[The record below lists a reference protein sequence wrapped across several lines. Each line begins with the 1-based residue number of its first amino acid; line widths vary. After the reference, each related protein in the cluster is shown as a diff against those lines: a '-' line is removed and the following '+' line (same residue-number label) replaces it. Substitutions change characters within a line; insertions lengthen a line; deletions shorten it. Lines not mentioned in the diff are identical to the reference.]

1 MIKHKKQVPKW
12 IKLLLL
18 ATAVIAIYKTFD
30 SLPAILRWLG
40 YLFSLFLPICI
51 GLILCFFLNKPVL
64 YLEHWFQRRKSNMM
78 KKHSRIFS
86 LIVVYLL
93 FISLITVLVWAIL
106 PMLFS
111 SITNFL
117 QQLPTYLELLKT
129 KSAEWQKN
137 DGLLAKSGF
146 LKGIQS
152 LSLSSILPA
161 SPNWSDPGFLKKC
174 LESVTNLSGVIGNIL
189 LGFVFSFYML
199 LEKEVLL
206 VFLQRTFRLCMSEQ
220 RYKRV
225 CFYFHKSTYLIFRY
239 FGGQLLDSLIVGIC
253 SALFLSFMK
262 IPYGFI
268 LGILFGLFNL
278 IPYFGPLLI
287 GLLTVLVT
295 LVSTNLVTAIWS
307 GILLILIQQID
318 ANIINPKILG
328 NVLQVSP
335 FWVFFSVTIGGG
347 LGGIVGMLIGVPV
360 FAVLRLLLL
369 DFYQVKETHKKM
381 ENTKK

>member
-174 LESVTNLSGVIGNIL
+174 HGKRDKSI
-189 LGFVFSFYML
+189 
-199 LEKEVLL
+199 
-206 VFLQRTFRLCMSEQ
+206 R
-220 RYKRV
+220 RYWK
-225 CFYFHKSTYLIFRY
+225 YT
-239 FGGQLLDSLIVGIC
+239 VGIC
-253 SALFLSFMK
+253 FLFLYAVRK
-262 IPYGFI
+262 R
-268 LGILFGLFNL
+268 GIACFSPTNFSAMHERTTLQK
-278 IPYFGPLLI
+278 
-287 GLLTVLVT
+287 GLLL
-295 LVSTNLVTAIWS
+295 
-307 GILLILIQQID
+307 
-318 ANIINPKILG
+318 
-328 NVLQVSP
+328 
-335 FWVFFSVTIGGG
+335 FS
-347 LGGIVGMLIGVPV
+347 
-360 FAVLRLLLL
+360 
-369 DFYQVKETHKKM
+369 
-381 ENTKK
+381 

>member
-1 MIKHKKQVPKW
+1 
-12 IKLLLL
+12 
-18 ATAVIAIYKTFD
+18 
-30 SLPAILRWLG
+30 
-40 YLFSLFLPICI
+40 
-51 GLILCFFLNKPVL
+51 
-64 YLEHWFQRRKSNMM
+64 
-78 KKHSRIFS
+78 
-86 LIVVYLL
+86 
-93 FISLITVLVWAIL
+93 
-106 PMLFS
+106 
-111 SITNFL
+111 
-117 QQLPTYLELLKT
+117 
-129 KSAEWQKN
+129 
-137 DGLLAKSGF
+137 
-146 LKGIQS
+146 
-152 LSLSSILPA
+152 
-161 SPNWSDPGFLKKC
+161 
-174 LESVTNLSGVIGNIL
+174 
-189 LGFVFSFYML
+189 
-199 LEKEVLL
+199 
-206 VFLQRTFRLCMSEQ
+206 
-220 RYKRV
+220 
-225 CFYFHKSTYLIFRY
+225 
-239 FGGQLLDSLIVGIC
+239 
-253 SALFLSFMK
+253 MK

-287 GLLTVLVT
+287 GFLTVLVT